1 MNFYKLNL
9 LNIKIIYTFAKTHRK
24 RNKLIKNKLERENK
38 KTLYLQRVTPKRHNE
53 RNNITQISL
62 PTLVYYGQV

>member
-24 RNKLIKNKLERENK
+24 RNKLIKNKLEREQKDVIFTKSNAK
-38 KTLYLQRVTPKRHNE
+38 KTQRKK
-53 RNNITQISL
+53 
-62 PTLVYYGQV
+62 